1 MGGKGSGGN
10 GKGVP
15 YEHNP
20 VKQAAD
26 PTNIDPKVN
35 SKVMKM
41 GIWLMGLETPDY
53 GDSEAVKRRVMDYLA
68 KCDELEIKPMVNG
81 LCQAL
86 DIPRTDFWG
95 IVNDDKRLANW
106 HNGVL
111 TPESRYVMRKAYAF
125 LNTAWETYLV
135 DERGNPVKWIFLGKN
150 YFGMRDQTE
159 HVQIR
164 TDMSPL
170 LTAPEEVAEKYA
182 KMVGKAPD
190 SLPQATLEKVE
201 DIDSAPTR

>member
-41 GIWLMGLETPDY
+41 GIWLMGLEPPDY
-53 GDSEAVKRRVMDYLA
+53 GDETAVKRRVMDYLT

-106 HNGVL
+106 HGGVL

-159 HVQIR
+159 HVQLR
-164 TDMSPL
+164 AD
-170 LTAPEEVAEKYA
+170 LTPQLTSPEEVSEKYA
-182 KMVGKAPD
+182 KMVGKPTD
-190 SLPQATLEKVE
+190 SLPQATIESIE
-201 DIDSAPTR
+201 DVTTS